1 MHDCQRFREDWVA
14 GFAKES
20 ADCEEC
26 RSFCEEAQ
34 FILQA
39 TEAKPIPE
47 LSEAYWDRYDD
58 RLRDRLESA
67 SQTYRLYWK
76 WSAAAAA
83 AAITVVIAWGGMR
96 ELRPTVD
103 DVTAEAKVD
112 ANADANLTPHI
123 ELVDDH
129 IKGLNPTVV
138 SFLAQS
144 ELYLRNFTKI
154 EPRKEDL
161 QDLQE
166 AQARAEHALAD
177 IQTQRLRTADFAP
190 VGIALD
196 EYESVLRDIKDLQS
210 PDDVAQIQAVIRN
223 SGLIAS
229 MRAYQPQVVLV
240 GRR

>member
-20 ADCEEC
+20 VDCEEC

-39 TEAKPIPE
+39 TEAKPIPD

-67 SQTYRLYWK
+67 SQTYGLYWK

-83 AAITVVIAWGGMR
+83 AAITVVITWGGMR

-103 DVTAEAKVD
+103 DLTAEVKAD
-112 ANADANLTPHI
+112 ANATPQI
-123 ELVDDH
+123 ELFDDH

-154 EPRKEDL
+154 EPTYKEDL
-161 QDLQE
+161 QD
-166 AQARAEHALAD
+166 AQARAKHVLEE
-177 IQTQRLRTADFAP
+177 IQTQKLRTADFAP

-196 EYESVLRDIKDLQS
+196 EYESVLRDIKNLES

-229 MRAYQPQVVLV
+229 MKAYQPQVMLV

>member
-1 MHDCQRFREDWVA
+1 MHDCQKFREDWVA
-14 GFAKES
+14 GFANES
-20 ADCEEC
+20 VDCKEC
-26 RSFCEEAQ
+26 RRFCEEAQ

-39 TEAKPIPE
+39 TEAKPVPE
-47 LSEAYWDRYDD
+47 LSEAFWDRYDD
-58 RLRDRLESA
+58 RLRDRLEDA

-83 AAITVVIAWGGMR
+83 AAITVVITWGGMR
-96 ELRPTVD
+96 EFRPAVD
-103 DVTAEAKVD
+103 ELTAEAE
-112 ANADANLTPHI
+112 ADANTIPQI
-123 ELVDDH
+123 ELDDDH

-154 EPRKEDL
+154 EPGKEDL
-161 QDLQE
+161 QDLHE
-166 AQARAEHALAD
+166 AQARAKHVLAD
-177 IQTQRLRTADFAP
+177 IQTQRLRTADFVP

-196 EYESVLRDIKDLQS
+196 EYESVLRDINNLES

>member
-20 ADCEEC
+20 VDCEEC
-26 RSFCEEAQ
+26 RIFCEEAQ

-39 TEAKPIPE
+39 TEAKPIPD
-47 LSEAYWDRYDD
+47 LSETYWDRYDD

-76 WSAAAAA
+76 WSTAAAA
-83 AAITVVIAWGGMR
+83 AAITIVITWGGMR

-103 DVTAEAKVD
+103 DLTAEAK
-112 ANADANLTPHI
+112 ADASRTPQI

-144 ELYLRNFTKI
+144 ELYLRDFTKI
-154 EPRKEDL
+154 EPGTEDL

-166 AQARAEHALAD
+166 AQARAKHVLAD
-177 IQTQRLRTADFAP
+177 IQTQRLRTADFVP

-196 EYESVLRDIKDLQS
+196 EYESVLRDIKNLES